1 MGLIFRLLIFY
12 WPNKELV
19 DLDPSNLWLL
29 YAIENEEGGLN
40 YYYEADLSLSGIY
53 WEFLLFIIEAGLCL

>member
-29 YAIENEEGGLN
+29 YAIENEEEDDN
-40 YYYEADLSLSGIY
+40 NNNQREKIT
-53 WEFLLFIIEAGLCL
+53 E